1 LTKDD
6 IPELSE
12 VIATF
17 GSYKRWC
24 VDLKIASSTCNR
36 IEYSEM
42 HYDDKVL
49 DVAQAYRKE
58 ILGSSWEDI
67 IKVLCKYRKAFKAAK
82 ELAKMHDVNYESM
95 CSRH

>member
-1 LTKDD
+1 MKDD

-12 VIATF
+12 VIASF

-24 VDLKIASSTCNR
+24 VDLKIDSSTCNR

-49 DVAQAYRKE
+49 DVAQAYMKE
-58 ILGSSWEDI
+58 ITDSSWEDI
-67 IKVLCKYRKAFKAAK
+67 IAVLCKYRKAFKAAK
-82 ELAKMHDVNYESM
+82 ELAKKHGVNYESL